1 MSFRFGKKTRTLIK
15 SPGVFIRSCGGPLV
29 MPALMASLFFIAT
42 LRASTLLDPQPE
54 NSSTL
59 FGYSI
64 AVVGDVDCDDVPDLA
79 VEAPFQDGDFAGVP
93 GLGPPQNA
101 APQSGTATLIETNSF
116 FASASSA
123 LTPTA
128 LTFTDVSTAAGFF
141 GLNSSWCAAWGDYDN
156 DGNLDVMTLGH
167 NQANT
172 GSISQLW
179 HSNGDGTFTDVTTQ
193 AGLNPHNGDAHGV
206 VWGDFDS
213 DGKLDLHISKGS
225 TKIHNS
231 NNFNELWHN
240 HGNGTF
246 TEVTTAAGIVVSG
259 DAQAGA
265 WGDYDND
272 GDPDLYVTF
281 GVNTGSP
288 VQGILYRNNG
298 NGTFHDVTTQS
309 GAVNIANALG
319 ATWADYDNDGFLD
332 LYVVNSSNRANR
344 LFHNNGDGTFTD
356 VASTVGV
363 EAKKGGAGT
372 DASFIDYN
380 NDGFLDL
387 FVCNGA
393 GNKIGPYLLFR
404 NNGNRHNWLKVVLRG
419 QQSNRGGIGAKLTL
433 TAGGETQFREY
444 TGQQHYMGQN
454 HTPVHF
460 GLGRATSANTLT
472 IQWPSGTVD
481 TLHSV
486 PANSTIRV
494 VEGSS
499 P

>member
-1 MSFRFGKKTRTLIK
+1 MTGLHHRCRGS
-15 SPGVFIRSCGGPLV
+15 
-29 MPALMASLFFIAT
+29 
-42 LRASTLLDPQPE
+42 
-54 NSSTL
+54 
-59 FGYSI
+59 Y
-64 AVVGDVDCDDVPDLA
+64 AVDY
-79 VEAPFQDGDFAGVP
+79 DGDSKLDILATSFARPVNG
-93 GLGPPQNA
+93 
-101 APQSGTATLIETNSF
+101 GTNLLFHNNGH
-116 FASASSA
+116 
-123 LTPTA
+123 
-128 LTFTDVSTAAGFF
+128 LTFTDKAG
-141 GLNSSWCAAWGDYDN
+141 
-156 DGNLDVMTLGH
+156 
-167 NQANT
+167 
-172 GSISQLW
+172 
-179 HSNGDGTFTDVTTQ
+179 Q
-193 AGLNPHNGDAHGV
+193 AGLARPDIENRTAAWADYDGDG
-206 VWGDFDS
+206 F
-213 DGKLDLHISKGS
+213 LDVFITRMSGLFR
-225 TKIHNS
+225 
-231 NNFNELWHN
+231 NN
-240 HGNGTF
+240 GNGTF

-259 DAQAGA
+259 DAEAGA

-281 GVNTGSP
+281 GVDTGSP

-298 NGTFHDVTTQS
+298 NGTFTDVTTQS
-309 GAVNIANALG
+309 GAVNRTNALG

-332 LYVVNSSNRANR
+332 LYVVTNSAAKPNR

-363 EAKKGGAGT
+363 EAKKGGKGT

-387 FVCNGA
+387 FVCNA
-393 GNKIGPYLLFR
+393 GRIGPYLLFR
-404 NNGNRHNWLKVVLRG
+404 NNGNGNNWLQVVLRG
-419 QQSNRGGIGAKLTL
+419 QQSNRDGIGAKLTL

-444 TGQQHYMGQN
+444 TGQQHYMAQN

-460 GLGRATSANTLT
+460 GLGRATSVNTLT

>member
-1 MSFRFGKKTRTLIK
+1 VT
-15 SPGVFIRSCGGPLV
+15 
-29 MPALMASLFFIAT
+29 
-42 LRASTLLDPQPE
+42 
-54 NSSTL
+54 
-59 FGYSI
+59 
-64 AVVGDVDCDDVPDLA
+64 
-79 VEAPFQDGDFAGVP
+79 
-93 GLGPPQNA
+93 
-101 APQSGTATLIETNSF
+101 
-116 FASASSA
+116 
-123 LTPTA
+123 
-128 LTFTDVSTAAGFF
+128 TAAGIVV
-141 GLNSSWCAAWGDYDN
+141 S
-156 DGNLDVMTLGH
+156 
-167 NQANT
+167 
-172 GSISQLW
+172 
-179 HSNGDGTFTDVTTQ
+179 
-193 AGLNPHNGDAHGV
+193 GDAHGV

-240 HGNGTF
+240 NGNETFTNIAASAGVTALGHRTRGSYGVDYDGDSKLDILATSFARPSGGGTNLLFHNNGDLTFTDMAMQAGLTRPGIENRTSAWADYNGDGFLDVFITRMSGLFRNNGNGTF

-281 GVNTGSP
+281 GVDTGSP

-393 GNKIGPYLLFR
+393 GNKTGPYLLFR
-404 NNGNRHNWLKVVLRG
+404 NNGNRHNWLEVVLRG

-460 GLGRATSANTLT
+460 GLGQATSVNTLT